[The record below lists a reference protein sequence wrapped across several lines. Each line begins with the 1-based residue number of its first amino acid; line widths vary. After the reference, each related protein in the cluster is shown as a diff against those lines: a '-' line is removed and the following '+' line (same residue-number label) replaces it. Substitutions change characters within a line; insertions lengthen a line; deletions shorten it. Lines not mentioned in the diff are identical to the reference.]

1 MDATDVAT
9 PHAAAR
15 ALLAA
20 ALRGADDRA
29 PRAALAEMDA
39 RALAAALPDDADR
52 IAFWMNVYN
61 AAVRIRLAHDPA
73 LYRRRLRFFSAPAVV
88 IAGRSLSPNAI
99 EMGILRR
106 SAFVAGLGYVHNP
119 LPGGFERLQRV
130 RRVDPRIHFALD
142 CGARSC
148 PPVRAWDPASLDA
161 DLDAAT
167 AAYLRANTRLDADGR
182 TLVVPRLLLW
192 YRGDFGGRAGVVA
205 LLRRHG
211 LLDRGAAP
219 RIRHGAYDWT
229 LDLGADTGGG

>member
-1 MDATDVAT
+1 MEPETAAS
-9 PHAAAR
+9 PHDTAR

-20 ALRGADDRA
+20 ALRGGDAAA
-29 PRAALAEMDA
+29 PRALLAAWDA
-39 RALAAALPDDADR
+39 RALAAALPSDADR

-61 AAVRIRLAHDPA
+61 AAVRIRLAHDPG
-73 LYRRRLRFFSAPAVV
+73 LYRRRLRFFSAPAIVV
-88 IAGRSLSPNAI
+88 AGRPLSPNAI

-119 LPGGFERLQRV
+119 LPGRFERLHRV

-148 PPVRAWDPASLDA
+148 PPIRAWDPATLDG
-161 DLDAAT
+161 DLEAAT
-167 AAYLRANTRLDADGR
+167 AAYLRANTALSADRG

-192 YRGDFGGRAGVVA
+192 YRGDFGGRGAIHA

-211 LLDRGAAP
+211 LLGDGPAP

-229 LDLGADTGGG
+229 LDLGVDAGGG